1 MCGITCIVC
10 PKCQN
15 PEDYIKYVRQ
25 PIVDSSDKI
34 CHRGPDWSGIYQD
47 HENDFV
53 CSMGHERLSIV
64 DPEGGEQP
72 IVNKHYPKTAL
83 CVNGEIYNHQYIR
96 DSMKDYKFMTKSDCE
111 VIQALYHQS
120 SDPIVVCQQ
129 LDGPFAFV
137 LYDKYKK
144 SIIVGRDPIGVNPL
158 YYGYTE
164 DGEICFASELKSIE
178 SYVIRIH
185 EFPPGFCAQWV
196 DDELKFMKYYYPK
209 WQVTP
214 YNQITGKETEQIREV
229 LTRAVEKR
237 LMSDVP
243 YGVLL
248 SGGLDS
254 SLISAIAMKIVKER
268 GTPFGNFLHSFSIGM
283 EGSPDL
289 AAAKKVG
296 DYIGTKHHNFTFTFE
311 DGLHAIKKVIR
322 HLETYDVTTVRA
334 STPMFLLSRKVK
346 SIGVKM
352 VLSGEGADEILG
364 GYLHFQKAPTL
375 KDFHEECIHRV
386 EALHLF
392 DCLRAN
398 KSTMAWGLEARVPFL
413 DKEFLEIAMPIH
425 PDLKCKTLES
435 GKKIEKYVLRE
446 AFKDGYLPNE
456 ILWRQK
462 EQFSDGVGYGWID
475 GLRRHAEITISDSQ
489 MKMAAELYPY
499 NTPKTKEAYLYRQ
512 IFESFYPNARACE
525 TVSAWVPQT
534 NWAGV
539 SADPSGRAQGAHDAH
554 TEWKE

>member
-1 MCGITCIVC
+1 MCGITCIAH

-15 PEDYIKYVRQ
+15 PEEYIQSVRQ
-25 PIVDSSDKI
+25 RIIASSYKI
-34 CHRGPDWSGIYQD
+34 RHRGPDWSGIYQD
-47 HENDFV
+47 YEGDYV

-72 IVNKHYPKTAL
+72 IINKHYPETAL
-83 CVNGEIYNHQYIR
+83 CVNGEIYNHQTIR
-96 DSMKDYKFMTKSDCE
+96 DSMKDYKFMTGSDCE
-111 VIQALYHQS
+111 VIQALYYK
-120 SDPIVVCQQ
+120 DANPVTLCQQ

-137 LYDKYKK
+137 LYDKTKQT
-144 SIIVGRDPIGVNPL
+144 IIVARDPIGINPL
-158 YYGYTE
+158 YYGYTK

-178 SYVIRIH
+178 SYVIMVH
-185 EFPPGFCAQWV
+185 EFPPGFCAQWI
-196 DDELKFMKYYYPK
+196 DDELKFTKYYTSK

-214 YNQITGKETEQIREV
+214 YHEITGDEPEQIRQA

-254 SLISAIAMKIVKER
+254 SLTSAIAMKIVKER
-268 GTPFGNFLHSFSIGM
+268 GTPFGNVLHSFSIGM
-283 EGSPDL
+283 KGSPDL
-289 AAAKKVG
+289 VAAQKVA
-296 DYIGTKHHNFTFTFE
+296 DYIGTKHHSFTFTFE
-311 DGLHAIKKVIR
+311 DGLNAIKYVIK
-322 HLETYDVTTVRA
+322 HTETYDVTSIRA

-346 SIGVKM
+346 STGVKM

-364 GYLHFQKAPTL
+364 GYLHFQKAPTPE
-375 KDFHEECIHRV
+375 DFHKECIHRV

-413 DKEFLEIAMPIH
+413 DNDFLEVAMPIH
-425 PDLKCKTLES
+425 PDVKCKTLDS
-435 GKKIEKYVLRE
+435 GKKVEKHVLRE
-446 AFKDGYLPNE
+446 AFKDGYLPDE

-475 GLRRHAEITISDSQ
+475 GLRQYSESVISDSQ
-489 MKMAAELYPY
+489 MKLATELYPY

-512 IFESFYPNARACE
+512 TFEEFYPNARACE

-534 NWAGV
+534 NWEGV
-539 SADPSGRAQGAHDAH
+539 SADPSGRAQGAHGAH
-554 TEWKE
+554 TEWEE